1 MFSFVV
7 CLQVFEHPAL
17 KRAKRSCKVSSN
29 FVPREK
35 MWIRQRTLEA
45 LVGWSARNR
54 EYNPFAALYLLAYAF
69 MLRLPSEA
77 LPVVAGRADDVP
89 DAQAVLFRVGDTV
102 VLLLKRRQN
111 KPHGSRLVRRCW
123 CRTSP
128 STCPVHMLGKM
139 LDKSTVGKRWFKDV
153 TPALAL
159 QTLRFMLEKVGVAH
173 AARYR
178 THDLRRGHVVDLQAS
193 GWAYMVVC
201 VRGCSCC
208 ARNSVGEN
216 FGNGRVEATSVHELR
231 G

>member
-1 MFSFVV
+1 MLIASPN
-7 CLQVFEHPAL
+7 L
-17 KRAKRSCKVSSN
+17 
-29 FVPREK
+29 VPREK
-35 MWIRQRTLEA
+35 MWIRQRTFEA

-54 EYNPFAALYLLAYAF
+54 EYNSFAALYLLAYAF

-102 VLLLKRRQN
+102 VLLLKRRKN

-123 CRTSP
+123 CRNSP
-128 STCPVHMLGKM
+128 STCPVRMLGKM
-139 LDKSTVGKRWFKDV
+139 LDKSTVGQRWFKDI
-153 TPALAL
+153 
-159 QTLRFMLEKVGVAH
+159 TLKFMLEKVGVANG
-173 AARYR
+173 ARYR

-193 GWAYMVVC
+193 GRAYIVAC
-201 VRGCSCC
+201 VHGRSCC

-216 FGNGRVEATSVHELR
+216 FGNGRVDATSVHELH